1 MKVKVLRPFSF
12 GGRYHQS
19 GEVVEI
25 EDSLV
30 RRLLAGGMVE
40 TVGGIRDDPDPPA
53 PASGMSE
60 EEVEKLRRMEAEL
73 GEKGAQG
80 NREIAPTW
88 KPAPGQKLTGILRE
102 IRRAVKTRIGERD
115 LLIVDTGTGKYS
127 VWRSPSTEK
136 FFRDDLI
143 GKKITIECEPV
154 WKPQPG
160 EKLMGK
166 IVEIRRG
173 VKTRFGRGNDL
184 MIIETPKG
192 QRVAVWKKAVLED
205 YFNEENIG
213 KLIVILYEGKVQG
226 ANMKYDKFS
235 VKVGEPKSI

>member
-1 MKVKVLRPFSF
+1 MKVKVVKPFSL
-12 GGRYHQS
+12 GGRYHWP

-25 EDSLV
+25 EDSLAK
-30 RRLLAGGMVE
+30 RLLTDR
-40 TVGGIRDDPDPPA
+40 TVRLLEESQDDPA
-53 PASGMSE
+53 PSSGMSRE
-60 EEVEKLRRMEAEL
+60 ELEELKRLEMEVEK
-73 GEKGAQG
+73 GESEQ

-88 KPAPGQKLTGILRE
+88 KPTPGQKLVGVLKE
-102 IRRAVKTRIGERD
+102 IRRGVKTRIGERD
-115 LLIVDTGTGKYS
+115 LLIVDTGTEKYS

-136 FFRDDLI
+136 FFREDLI
-143 GKKITIECEPV
+143 GKKIVIECEPV

-173 VKTRFGRGNDL
+173 VRTRFGRENDL

-192 QRVAVWKKAVLED
+192 QRVAVWRKATLDD

-226 ANMKYDKFS
+226 AKMKYDKFS
-235 VKVGEPKSI
+235 VRIGEPRRA